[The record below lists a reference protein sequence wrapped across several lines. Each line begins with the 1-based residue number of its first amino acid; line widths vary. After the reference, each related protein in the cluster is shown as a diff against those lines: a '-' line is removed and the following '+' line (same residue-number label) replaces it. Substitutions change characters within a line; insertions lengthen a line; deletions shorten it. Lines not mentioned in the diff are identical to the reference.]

1 MHEEYEILDVSG
13 DVGLR
18 VKGDSLESLFVA
30 AAKGLYSLITEPER
44 INPSDERRINVYC
57 ERLDDL
63 LIGWLNELIFQFD
76 TYGFVGRD
84 IQIEKLTE
92 NRIEA
97 VVKGERFD
105 PERHTKGLLLK
116 AATYH
121 DLKLQKQDGL
131 WVAEVVFDI

>member
-1 MHEEYEILDVSG
+1 MQEYEILDVSG

-18 VKGDSLESLFVA
+18 AKGDSLESLFIA
-30 AAKGLYSLITEPER
+30 AARGLYSLVTEPETV
-44 INPSDERRINVYC
+44 NPSGEVRVNVYC
-57 ERLDDL
+57 ESLEDL
-63 LIGWLNELIFQFD
+63 FIGWLNELIFQFD

-84 IQIEKLTE
+84 VQIENLTE
-92 NRIEA
+92 HRIEA

-105 PERHTKGLLLK
+105 PERHPRGLLLK

-121 DLKLQKQDGL
+121 NLKLQKQDGL